1 MTNVTSGE
9 HRSLEVTFPN
19 SIVNPRPRRQAP
31 NEYNYDNILCAAKID
46 AYTTLFGKITMYV
59 CPKCKG
65 ELRDLRCEVCQVT
78 YPTTDGIPC
87 FMTGQLGASNEAIRE
102 IYDEI
107 YLHHEDVWIDQ
118 GRAGDFQRYFS
129 ELLGNLKHDRLLEI
143 GCGEGTLLAALPG
156 NQKFGID
163 PSVHALRRARARSRA
178 ECAIARCEQLPFPD
192 GGFDVVVAVGV
203 MEHFEKIDAAIAEI
217 RRVLAP
223 SGHYIA
229 LIQTD
234 LTRSQ
239 RLTLKTRQYL
249 YPKFRPL
256 ELIRWFGKLLKKTI
270 RHPIVQPLRKAYT
283 TESAKDCLERNGL
296 RVTRIITQKTEPSA
310 PLGGPHVVVLV
321 SYAGT

>member
-1 MTNVTSGE
+1 
-9 HRSLEVTFPN
+9 
-19 SIVNPRPRRQAP
+19 
-31 NEYNYDNILCAAKID
+31 
-46 AYTTLFGKITMYV
+46 MYV

-78 YPTTDGIPC
+78 YPNTDGIPC
-87 FMTGQLGASNEAIRE
+87 FMTGQLEASNEAIRG

-129 ELLGNLKHDRLLEI
+129 DLVMNFDHERLLEI
-143 GCGEGTLLAALPG
+143 GCGEGTLLAALTAT
-156 NQKFGID
+156 QKFGID
-163 PSVHALRRARARSRA
+163 PSVQALRRARRRSGA

-192 GGFDVVVAVGV
+192 GSFNVVVAVGV
-203 MEHFEKIDAAIAEI
+203 MEHFEKIDTAITEI

-223 SGHYIA
+223 SGRYIT

-239 RLTLKTRQYL
+239 RLALKARQYL
-249 YPKFRPL
+249 YPNFRPI
-256 ELIRWFGKLLKKTI
+256 ELIGWFGKLLKKMV
-270 RHPIVQPLRKAYT
+270 RPIVQPLRKSYT
-283 TESAKDCLERNGL
+283 IESAKDCLERNGL
-296 RVTRIITQKTEPSA
+296 EVTRIITQKTDPSA

-321 SYAGT
+321 SVSGN